1 MEINIQ
7 EIISESTL
15 LMTEKLNDNF
25 IALRN
30 ACEGKEDKLDI
41 TQKRKITYGTAS
53 PSGGSEGDIYI
64 QYS

>member
-1 MEINIQ
+1 MVIQ

-15 LMTEKLNDNF
+15 LMTEKLNNNF
-25 IALRN
+25 TTLKN